1 MNSYTLLIVD
11 DEPTQLNT
19 LSNYLKKQ
27 GFQVFRADNG
37 NAGLNIL
44 RQNTIDIVLT
54 DYRMPEMNGLEF
66 IREIKQ
72 LNPEIDVIMMT
83 AFGNIEDAVEVMKAG
98 ATDYLQKPIDL
109 DYLDIII
116 KKVLDRKLILSE
128 NRSLKESLQ
137 IKYNFDQLISGSAA
151 METVLNTAGRAAQ
164 SRATILLRGESGTG
178 KEVLARAIHHASPRR
193 DKPFVAV
200 NVAAV
205 PHNLVES
212 EFFGHEK
219 GAFTGAD
226 RQRKGRFELA
236 NNGTLFIDEIGDIP
250 ISTQVKL
257 LRVLQERSF
266 ERVGGTETINVDVR
280 LITATNQNLE
290 QMIKEDKFREDL
302 FYRLNI
308 ITIVIPALRN
318 RREEIP
324 LFIDY
329 FLQKYGAEENK
340 PLLSFSK
347 EAMDTLMKYNYP
359 GNIRELENIIQ
370 RAVILARNNPI
381 TTADL
386 SIHLR
391 DLQSEASIDD
401 SAPLPLQVEA
411 LEKQLIVNALKKTGG
426 NQSSAARLLGITER
440 NLRYKIKKYNLK

>member
-329 FLQKYGAEENK
+329 FLQKYCAEENK

>member
-1 MNSYTLLIVD
+1 
-11 DEPTQLNT
+11 
-19 LSNYLKKQ
+19 
-27 GFQVFRADNG
+27 
-37 NAGLNIL
+37 
-44 RQNTIDIVLT
+44 
-54 DYRMPEMNGLEF
+54 MPEMNGLEF
-66 IREIKQ
+66 IRKIKQ

-116 KKVLDRKLILSE
+116 KKVLDKKQILSE

-137 IKYNFDQLISGSAA
+137 TKYKFDQLISGSAA
-151 METVLNTAGRAAQ
+151 MESVLNTAGRAAQ

-178 KEVLARAIHHASPRR
+178 KEVLARTIHQTSPRS
-193 DKPFVAV
+193 DEPFIAV

-205 PHNLVES
+205 PDNLVES

-226 RQRKGRFELA
+226 RQRKGRFEMA
-236 NNGTLFIDEIGDIP
+236 NGGTLFIDEIGDIP
-250 ISTQVKL
+250 VSTQVKL
-257 LRVLQERSF
+257 LRVLQERNF
-266 ERVGGTETINVDVR
+266 ERVGGTETIDVDVR
-280 LITATNQNLE
+280 LIAATNQDLE
-290 QMIKEDKFREDL
+290 KMIREGKFREDL
-302 FYRLNI
+302 FYRLNVV
-308 ITIVIPALRN
+308 TISVPALRN
-318 RREEIP
+318 RRAEIP
-324 LFIDY
+324 LFIDH
-329 FLQKYGAEENK
+329 FMQKYCAEENR

-347 EAMDTLMKYNYP
+347 EAMDTLMKYDYP
-359 GNIRELENIIQ
+359 GNVRELENIIQ
-370 RAVILARNNPI
+370 HAVILTRNDPI

-391 DLQSEASIDD
+391 DLQSEASID
-401 SAPLPLQVEA
+401 SGSSLPLQVET
-411 LEKQLIVNALKKTGG
+411 LEKQLIVNSLHTAQG

>member
-137 IKYNFDQLISGSAA
+137 TKYNFDQLISGSAA
-151 METVLNTAGRAAQ
+151 MEAVLNTAGRAAQ

-329 FLQKYGAEENK
+329 FLQKYCTEENK

-391 DLQSEASIDD
+391 DLQSEASIDN